1 FTVFIRGKLMS
12 DIKFR
17 QIAETIEARINTGVY
32 PANTKLPP
40 HRVLADE
47 LETTPTTVS
56 KAYKLLADKNKVES
70 FVGRGTFVCGD
81 SELETVIQAP
91 ENDADYNFS
100 ILQPCLEYN
109 VLPLQAAFQQ
119 TYAALPSELLGYIE
133 HSGHLAHR
141 QAGMKWAAEF
151 GLSVSDPDQILL
163 ASGAQNAL
171 EILIQ
176 TYTTPGDC
184 IAVEA
189 FTYPGILSI
198 ANLLGRRIVE
208 VAMDDKGMCPIALK
222 QTILSDKPKV
232 VVIVPSHQNPTGV
245 TMPKARREAIAKVI
259 AAGNIWLLEDDIY
272 GFLNETTIPAI
283 SNYIPEKSFH
293 ISSLSKA
300 ISPALRCAFI
310 KAPKSEVRRVGACI
324 RTSIWLASPL
334 NFAVAAQL
342 INSGDAFAMANK
354 QKQLAMQR
362 QAFVADKFSFLT
374 CSSQASSYHVW
385 VALPAHWR
393 QEHFVMEAKNQQL
406 LVSSGG
412 YFSQQSDKSN
422 HIRLSL
428 MAINDEQRF
437 QQGIVLL
444 ADLLKDGQGSH
455 FLF

>member
-1 FTVFIRGKLMS
+1 MS

-17 QIAETIEARINTGVY
+17 QIAETIETRINTGVY
-32 PANTKLPP
+32 QPNTKLPP

-56 KAYKLLADKNKVES
+56 KAYKLLAEKNKVAS
-70 FVGRGTFVCGD
+70 FVGRGTFVCGH
-81 SELETVIQAP
+81 SELETVIQASDD
-91 ENDADYNFS
+91 DADYNFS
-100 ILQPCLEYN
+100 ILQPCLKYN

-133 HSGHLAHR
+133 HSGHLSHR
-141 QAGMKWAAEF
+141 EAGVKWAAEF

-176 TYTTPGDC
+176 TYTNPGDC

-198 ANLLGRRIVE
+198 ANLLGRRIVAVE
-208 VAMDDKGMCPIALK
+208 MDSKGMCPIALK
-222 QTILSDKPKV
+222 QAILNNKPKV

-245 TMPKARREAIAKVI
+245 TMPKARRQAIAKVI
-259 AAGNIWLLEDDIY
+259 AAANIWLLEDDIY

-293 ISSLSKA
+293 ITSLSKA

-310 KAPKSEVRRVGACI
+310 KAPKSEIRRVGACI

-334 NFAVAAQL
+334 NFAVATQL
-342 INSGDAFAMANK
+342 INSGEAFAMAHQ
-354 QKQLAMQR
+354 QKLLAAQR
-362 QAFVADKFSFLT
+362 QQFVAEQLGFLV
-374 CSSQASSYHVW
+374 CSSQPTSYHVW

-393 QEHFVMEAKNQQL
+393 QEHLVMEAKNQKL

-428 MAINDEQRF
+428 MAIDDEQRF
-437 QQGIVLL
+437 QQGIVSL
-444 ADLLKDGQGSH
+444 ANLLKDGQGTH

>member
-1 FTVFIRGKLMS
+1 MS

-32 PANTKLPP
+32 QANSKLPP

-56 KAYKLLADKNKVES
+56 KAYKLLAEQNKVES

-81 SELETVIQAP
+81 SELEAVIQAP
-91 ENDADYNFS
+91 EGDTDYNFS
-100 ILQPCLEYN
+100 ILQPCLKHN

-119 TYAALPSELLGYIE
+119 TYARLPSELLGYIE

-141 QAGMKWAAEF
+141 EAGMKWAAEF

-176 TYTTPGDC
+176 TYSNPGDC

-208 VAMDDKGMCPIALK
+208 VAMDSEGMCPTALK
-222 QTILSDKPKV
+222 DTILNDNPKV

-245 TMPKARREAIAKVI
+245 TMPKARRKAIAKVI
-259 AAGNIWLLEDDIY
+259 AAGDIWLLEDDIY
-272 GFLNETTIPAI
+272 GFLNPVMIPAI
-283 SNYIPEKSFH
+283 SNYVPDQSFH
-293 ISSLSKA
+293 ITSLSKA

-310 KAPKSEVRRVGACI
+310 KAPKNEIRRVGACI

-342 INSGDAFAMANK
+342 INSGEAFAMANK
-354 QKQLAMQR
+354 QKQLAAQR
-362 QAFVADKFSFLT
+362 QAFVAEQLSFLA
-374 CSSQASSYHVW
+374 CSSQPSSYHVW
-385 VALPAHWR
+385 ITLPEHWR

-428 MAINDEQRF
+428 MAIDDEQRF
-437 QQGIVLL
+437 QQGVVSL
-444 ADLLKDGQGSH
+444 ANLLKDGQGSH

>member
-1 FTVFIRGKLMS
+1 MS

-17 QIAETIEARINTGVY
+17 QIAETIETRINTGVY
-32 PANTKLPP
+32 QPNTKLPP

-56 KAYKLLADKNKVES
+56 KAYKLLAEKHKVES
-70 FVGRGTFVCGD
+70 FVGRGTFVCGN
-81 SELETVIQAP
+81 SELETVIQASDD
-91 ENDADYNFS
+91 DADYNFS
-100 ILQPCLEYN
+100 ILQPCLKYN

-133 HSGHLAHR
+133 HSGHLSHR
-141 QAGMKWAAEF
+141 EAGVKWAAEF
-151 GLSVSDPDQILL
+151 GLSVSDPNDILL

-176 TYTTPGDC
+176 TYTNPGDC

-198 ANLLGRRIVE
+198 ANLLGRRIVD
-208 VAMDDKGMCPIALK
+208 VAMDSEGMCPIALK
-222 QTILSDKPKV
+222 EAILSDKPKL

-245 TMPKARREAIAKVI
+245 TMPQARREAIAKVI
-259 AAGNIWLLEDDIY
+259 TEGDIWLLEDDIY
-272 GFLNETTIPAI
+272 GFLNPVTIPAI
-283 SNYIPEKSFH
+283 TNYIPEKSFH
-293 ISSLSKA
+293 ITSLSKA

-310 KAPKSEVRRVGACI
+310 KAPKSEIRKVGACI

-334 NFAVAAQL
+334 NFAVATQL
-342 INSGDAFAMANK
+342 INSGEAFAMAHQ
-354 QKQLAMQR
+354 QKLLAAQR
-362 QAFVADKFSFLT
+362 QQFVTEQLGFLT
-374 CSSQASSYHVW
+374 CSSQPTSYHIW

-428 MAINDEQRF
+428 MAIDDEQRF
-437 QQGIVLL
+437 QQGVVSL
-444 ADLLKDGQGSH
+444 ANLLKDGQGSH

>member
-1 FTVFIRGKLMS
+1 MS

-32 PANTKLPP
+32 PANSKLPP

-56 KAYKLLADKNKVES
+56 KAYKLLAEKNQVES
-70 FVGRGTFVCGD
+70 FVGRGTFVCGN

-91 ENDADYNFS
+91 EDDTDFNFS
-100 ILQPCLEYN
+100 ILQPCLKHN

-141 QAGMKWAAEF
+141 EAGMKWAAEF
-151 GLSVSDPDQILL
+151 GLLVSDPEQILL

-176 TYTTPGDC
+176 TYTNPGDC

-198 ANLLGRRIVE
+198 ANLLGLRIVE
-208 VAMDDKGMCPIALK
+208 VAMDSDGMCPIALK
-222 QTILSDKPKV
+222 DTILNEQPKV

-245 TMPKARREAIAKVI
+245 TMPTARRQAIAKVI
-259 AAGNIWLLEDDIY
+259 DAGDIWLLEDDIY
-272 GFLNETTIPAI
+272 GFLNPVTIPAI
-283 SNYIPEKSFH
+283 SNYIPAKSFH
-293 ISSLSKA
+293 ITSLSKA

-310 KAPKSEVRRVGACI
+310 KAPKSEVRKVGACI

-342 INSGDAFAMANK
+342 INSGEAFAMANK

-362 QAFVADKFSFLT
+362 QAFVAQQLGFLT
-374 CSSQASSYHVW
+374 CSSQPSSYHVW
-385 VALPAHWR
+385 ITLPTHWR

-412 YFSQQSDKSN
+412 YFSQHSDKSN

-437 QQGIVLL
+437 QQGVVSLANLL
-444 ADLLKDGQGSH
+444 QDGQGSH

>member
-1 FTVFIRGKLMS
+1 MS

-32 PANTKLPP
+32 QANSKLPP

-56 KAYKLLADKNKVES
+56 KAYKLLAEQNKVES

-81 SELETVIQAP
+81 SELEAVIQAP
-91 ENDADYNFS
+91 EGDADYNFS
-100 ILQPCLEYN
+100 ILQPCLKHN

-119 TYAALPSELLGYIE
+119 TYARLPSELLGYIE

-141 QAGMKWAAEF
+141 EAGMKWAAEF

-176 TYTTPGDC
+176 TYSNPGDC

-208 VAMDDKGMCPIALK
+208 VAMDSEGMCPTALK
-222 QTILSDKPKV
+222 DTILNDNPKV

-245 TMPKARREAIAKVI
+245 TMPKARRKAIAKVI
-259 AAGNIWLLEDDIY
+259 AAGDIWLLEDDIY
-272 GFLNETTIPAI
+272 GFLNPVMIPAI
-283 SNYIPEKSFH
+283 SNYVPDQSFH
-293 ISSLSKA
+293 ITSLSKA

-310 KAPKSEVRRVGACI
+310 KAPKNEIRRVGACI

-342 INSGDAFAMANK
+342 INSGEAFAMANK
-354 QKQLAMQR
+354 QKQLAAQR
-362 QAFVADKFSFLT
+362 QAFVAEQLVFLA
-374 CSSQASSYHVW
+374 CSSQPSSYHVW
-385 VALPAHWR
+385 ITLPEHWR

-428 MAINDEQRF
+428 MAIDDEQRF
-437 QQGIVLL
+437 QQGVVSL
-444 ADLLKDGQGSH
+444 ANLLKDGQGSH

>member
-1 FTVFIRGKLMS
+1 MS

-56 KAYKLLADKNKVES
+56 KAYKLLAEKNKVES
-70 FVGRGTFVCGD
+70 FVGRGTFVCGGA
-81 SELETVIQAP
+81 ELETVIQAP
-91 ENDADYNFS
+91 DDNADYNFS
-100 ILQPCLEYN
+100 ILQPCLKHN
-109 VLPLQAAFQQ
+109 ILPLQAAFQQ
-119 TYAALPSELLGYIE
+119 TYATLPSELLGYIE
-133 HSGHLAHR
+133 HSGHLSHR

-151 GLSVSDPDQILL
+151 GLSVLDPDDILL

-171 EILIQ
+171 AILIQ
-176 TYTTPGDC
+176 TYTKPGDC

-198 ANLLGRRIVE
+198 ANLLGRRVVE
-208 VAMDDKGMCPIALK
+208 VAMDSEGMCPTALK
-222 QTILSDKPKV
+222 DTMLSDKPKV

-245 TMPKARREAIAKVI
+245 TMPQGRRESIAKVI

-272 GFLNETTIPAI
+272 GFLNPSVIPAI

-293 ISSLSKA
+293 ITSLSKA

-310 KAPKSEVRRVGACI
+310 KAPKSEIRKVGACI

-334 NFAVAAQL
+334 NFAVATQL
-342 INSGDAFAMANK
+342 INSGAAFSMANK
-354 QKQLAMQR
+354 QKQLAAQR
-362 QAFVADKFSFLT
+362 QAFVAELLGFLA
-374 CSSQASSYHVW
+374 CSSQPTSYHIW
-385 VALPAHWR
+385 VKLPKNWR

-428 MAINDEQRF
+428 MAIDDEQRF
-437 QQGIVLL
+437 QQGVVSLANLL
-444 ADLLKDGQGSH
+444 QDGQGSH

>member
-1 FTVFIRGKLMS
+1 MS

-17 QIAETIEARINTGVY
+17 QIAETIETRINTGVY
-32 PANTKLPP
+32 QPNTKLPP

-56 KAYKLLADKNKVES
+56 KAYKLLAEKNKVAS
-70 FVGRGTFVCGD
+70 FVGRGTFVCGH
-81 SELETVIQAP
+81 SELETVIQASDD
-91 ENDADYNFS
+91 DADYNFS
-100 ILQPCLEYN
+100 ILQPCLKYN

-133 HSGHLAHR
+133 HSGHLSHR
-141 QAGMKWAAEF
+141 EAGVKWAAEF

-176 TYTTPGDC
+176 TYTNPGDC

-198 ANLLGRRIVE
+198 ANLLGRRIVAVE
-208 VAMDDKGMCPIALK
+208 MDSKGMCPIALK
-222 QTILSDKPKV
+222 QTILNNKPKV

-245 TMPKARREAIAKVI
+245 TMPKARRQAIAKVI
-259 AAGNIWLLEDDIY
+259 AAANIWLLEDDIY

-293 ISSLSKA
+293 ITSLSKA

-310 KAPKSEVRRVGACI
+310 KAPKSEIRRVGACI

-334 NFAVAAQL
+334 NFAVATQL
-342 INSGDAFAMANK
+342 INSGEAFAMAHQ
-354 QKQLAMQR
+354 QKLLAAQR
-362 QAFVADKFSFLT
+362 QQFVAEQLGFLV
-374 CSSQASSYHVW
+374 CSSQPTSYHVW
-385 VALPAHWR
+385 LALPAHWR
-393 QEHFVMEAKNQQL
+393 QEHLVMEAKNQKL

-428 MAINDEQRF
+428 MAIDDEQRF
-437 QQGIVLL
+437 QQGIVSL
-444 ADLLKDGQGSH
+444 ANLLKDGQGTH

>member
-1 FTVFIRGKLMS
+1 MS

-17 QIAETIEARINTGVY
+17 QIAETIETRINTGVY
-32 PANTKLPP
+32 QPNTKLPP

-56 KAYKLLADKNKVES
+56 KAYKLLAEKNKVES
-70 FVGRGTFVCGD
+70 FVGRGTFVCGN
-81 SELETVIQAP
+81 SELENVIQASDD
-91 ENDADYNFS
+91 DADYNFS
-100 ILQPCLEYN
+100 ILQPCLKYN

-119 TYAALPSELLGYIE
+119 TYAALPSELLGYTE
-133 HSGHLAHR
+133 HSGHLSHR
-141 QAGMKWAAEF
+141 EAGVKWAAEF
-151 GLSVSDPDQILL
+151 GLSVAGPDEILL

-176 TYTTPGDC
+176 TYTNPGDC

-198 ANLLGRRIVE
+198 ANLLGRRVVD
-208 VAMDDKGMCPIALK
+208 VAMDSEGMCPIALK
-222 QTILSDKPKV
+222 DAILNDKPKL

-245 TMPKARREAIAKVI
+245 TMPQARREAIAKVI
-259 AAGNIWLLEDDIY
+259 EEGDIWLLEDDIY
-272 GFLNETTIPAI
+272 GFLNPITIPAI
-283 SNYIPEKSFH
+283 TNYIPEKSFH
-293 ISSLSKA
+293 ITSLSKA

-310 KAPKSEVRRVGACI
+310 KAPKSEIRKIGACI

-342 INSGDAFAMANK
+342 INSGEAFSMAHQ
-354 QKQLAMQR
+354 QKLLAAQR
-362 QAFVADKFSFLT
+362 QQFVTQKLGFLS
-374 CSSQASSYHVW
+374 CSSQPTSYHIW
-385 VALPAHWR
+385 VALPNHWR
-393 QEHFVMEAKNQQL
+393 QEHFVMEAKNQKL

-412 YFSQQSDKSN
+412 YFSKYSDKSN

-428 MAINDEQRF
+428 MAIDDEQRF
-437 QQGIVLL
+437 QQGVVSLANLL
-444 ADLLKDGQGSH
+444 QDGQGSH

>member
-1 FTVFIRGKLMS
+1 MS

-17 QIAETIEARINTGVY
+17 QIAETIETRINTGVY
-32 PANTKLPP
+32 QANTKLPP

-56 KAYKLLADKNKVES
+56 KAYKLLAEKNKVES

-91 ENDADYNFS
+91 DDKTDYNFS
-100 ILQPCLEYN
+100 ILQPCLKHN
-109 VLPLQAAFQQ
+109 VQPLQAAFKQ
-119 TYAALPSELLGYIE
+119 TYASLPSELLGYIE
-133 HSGHLAHR
+133 HSGHLSHR
-141 QAGMKWAAEF
+141 EAGVKWASEF
-151 GLSVSDPDQILL
+151 GLSVSDPDEILL

-176 TYTTPGDC
+176 TYTSPGDC

-208 VAMDDKGMCPIALK
+208 VAMDSEGMCPSAL
-222 QTILSDKPKV
+222 QEAILSDKPKV

-245 TMPKARREAIAKVI
+245 TMPQERRESIADVI
-259 AAGNIWLLEDDIY
+259 AANHIWLLEDDIY
-272 GFLNETTIPAI
+272 GFLNPETIPAI
-283 SNYIPEKSFH
+283 GNYIPEKSFH
-293 ISSLSKA
+293 ITSLSKA

-310 KAPKSEVRRVGACI
+310 KSPKSEIRRVGACI

-342 INSGDAFAMANK
+342 INSGDAFAMARQ
-354 QKQLAMQR
+354 QKQLAIQR
-362 QAFVADKFSFLT
+362 QTFVAEQLNFLA
-374 CSSQASSYHVW
+374 CSSQSSSYHIW
-385 VALPAHWR
+385 VELPEHWR

-437 QQGIVLL
+437 QQGVVSL
-444 ADLLKDGQGSH
+444 ANLLKDGQGSH

>member
-1 FTVFIRGKLMS
+1 MS

-17 QIAETIEARINTGVY
+17 QIAETIETRINTGVY
-32 PANTKLPP
+32 QPNTKLPP

-56 KAYKLLADKNKVES
+56 KAYKLLAEKNKVES
-70 FVGRGTFVCGD
+70 FVGRGTFVCGN
-81 SELETVIQAP
+81 SELETVIQASDD
-91 ENDADYNFS
+91 DADYNFS
-100 ILQPCLEYN
+100 ILQPCLKYN

-133 HSGHLAHR
+133 HSGHLSHR
-141 QAGMKWAAEF
+141 EAGVKWAAEF
-151 GLSVSDPDQILL
+151 GLSVSDPNDILL

-176 TYTTPGDC
+176 TYTNPGDC

-198 ANLLGRRIVE
+198 ANLLGRRIVDVE
-208 VAMDDKGMCPIALK
+208 MDSEGMCPIALK
-222 QTILSDKPKV
+222 DTILNDKPKL

-245 TMPKARREAIAKVI
+245 TMPQARREAIAKVI
-259 AAGNIWLLEDDIY
+259 AEGDIWLLEDDIY
-272 GFLNETTIPAI
+272 GFLNPVTIPAI
-283 SNYIPEKSFH
+283 TNYIPEKSFH
-293 ISSLSKA
+293 ITSLSKA

-310 KAPKSEVRRVGACI
+310 KAPKSEIRKVGACI

-342 INSGDAFAMANK
+342 INSGQAFAMAHQ
-354 QKQLAMQR
+354 QKLLAAQR
-362 QAFVADKFSFLT
+362 QQFVTEQLGVLA
-374 CSSQASSYHVW
+374 CSRQPTSYHIW

-428 MAINDEQRF
+428 MAIDDEQRF
-437 QQGIVLL
+437 QQGVVSL
-444 ADLLKDGQGSH
+444 ANLLKDGQGSH

>member
-1 FTVFIRGKLMS
+1 MS

-17 QIAETIEARINTGVY
+17 QIAETIETRINTGVY
-32 PANTKLPP
+32 QPNTKLPP

-56 KAYKLLADKNKVES
+56 KAYKLLAEKNKVES
-70 FVGRGTFVCGD
+70 FVGRGTFVCGN
-81 SELETVIQAP
+81 SELETVIQASDD
-91 ENDADYNFS
+91 DADYNFS
-100 ILQPCLEYN
+100 ILQPCLKYN

-133 HSGHLAHR
+133 HSGHLSHR
-141 QAGMKWAAEF
+141 EAGVKWAAEF
-151 GLSVSDPDQILL
+151 GLSVSDPNDILL

-176 TYTTPGDC
+176 TYTNPGDC

-198 ANLLGRRIVE
+198 ANLLGRRIVDVE
-208 VAMDDKGMCPIALK
+208 MDSEGMCPIALK
-222 QTILSDKPKV
+222 DTILNDKPKV

-245 TMPKARREAIAKVI
+245 TMPQARREAIAKVI
-259 AAGNIWLLEDDIY
+259 AEGDIWLLEDDIY
-272 GFLNETTIPAI
+272 GFLNPVTIPAI
-283 SNYIPEKSFH
+283 TNYIPEKSFH
-293 ISSLSKA
+293 ITSLSKA

-310 KAPKSEVRRVGACI
+310 KAPKSEIRKVGACI

-342 INSGDAFAMANK
+342 INSGEAFAMAHQ
-354 QKQLAMQR
+354 QKLLAAQR
-362 QAFVADKFSFLT
+362 QQFVTEQLGFLA
-374 CSSQASSYHVW
+374 CSSQPTSYHIW

-428 MAINDEQRF
+428 MAIDDEQRF
-437 QQGIVLL
+437 QQGVVSL
-444 ADLLKDGQGSH
+444 ANLLKDGQGSH